1 MGGLSFAGSSFIVCF
16 PAALGER
23 TCASIARSLF
33 ARPEI
38 FLRSTRGAW
47 LGHALK
53 LLIPTQTMWGH
64 GTIPC
69 HTPPLTTKYLGSDY
83 IAVDLIEQEQ

>member
-47 LGHALK
+47 LGARPQNVDPHANDV
-53 LLIPTQTMWGH
+53 
-64 GTIPC
+64 GTWNHSMP
-69 HTPPLTTKYLGSDY
+69 HSPFNNKVVG
-83 IAVDLIEQEQ
+83 E